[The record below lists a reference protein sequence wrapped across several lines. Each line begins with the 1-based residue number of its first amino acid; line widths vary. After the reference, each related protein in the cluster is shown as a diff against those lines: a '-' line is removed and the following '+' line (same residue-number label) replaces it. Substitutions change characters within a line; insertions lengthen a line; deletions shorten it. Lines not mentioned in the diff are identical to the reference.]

1 MVYSELL
8 KLSLNYNS
16 LVRDLK
22 DKNKPNK
29 TLEVDNIK
37 DENLL
42 NLE

>member
-22 DKNKPNK
+22 ANTKPNK